1 MGQQDQTKPQ
11 GGMYDK
17 SGQQGSG
24 DLTGATDQGDSGQN
38 SEPRMDQRPPDGSQA
53 GGWQSGSG
61 MGDTGQGN
69 SGLGSQSGT
78 GQSGQTQSGQ
88 TQSGSQPANQGSAG
102 QMGSSPVTGQERSD
116 QPDASQEPHDSTAD
130 PR

>member
-24 DLTGATDQGDSGQN
+24 DLTSATDQAGSGQT
-38 SEPRMDQRPPDGSQA
+38 SEPRMDQEPASGSQ
-53 GGWQSGSG
+53 G
-61 MGDTGQGN
+61 
-69 SGLGSQSGT
+69 GT
-78 GQSGQTQSGQ
+78 GQSGQSQG
-88 TQSGSQPANQGSAG
+88 GSQGNTQAANQGSAG
-102 QMGSSPVTGQERSD
+102 QMGSSPVTGQETSD
-116 QPDASQEPHDSTAD
+116 QQTAGQDRHGSTGN